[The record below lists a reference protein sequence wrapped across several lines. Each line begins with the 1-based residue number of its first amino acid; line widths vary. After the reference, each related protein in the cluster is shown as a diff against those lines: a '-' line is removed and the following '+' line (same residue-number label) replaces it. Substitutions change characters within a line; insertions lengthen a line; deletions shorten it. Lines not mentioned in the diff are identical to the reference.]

1 MSQQS
6 SSSSQ
11 PPGFQTSPVPFFGI
25 YALNSPLGDASG
37 EIYKTSSHS
46 VQLVSGPFAIAISMP
61 IRLVGPGG
69 GGITVEEQ
77 RLQFPQGRYL
87 IVQTERHLNEP
98 LTPYA
103 TASLEVN
110 EVAAKISILC
120 PGLIAERKFEGF
132 VNRPGSIVMAGPSPM
147 RIIARPDD
155 DPKKVATDLAAFD
168 AALHS
173 QATGAKE
180 RFRLA
185 ARWYALGHMADNL
198 IDRLLSWFI
207 SLEVHP
213 GAGRT
218 DIPGAVRDYLHRH
231 VYSAIDPGELKARIL
246 IGPITGMRADIVHN
260 GKAHVGPTEDTL
272 YTKRLEAL
280 EAIVRTCL
288 RILAG
293 LSPGAALDP
302 IVQPPSASLSGETP
316 K

>member
-1 MSQQS
+1 MPHKS
-6 SSSSQ
+6 SSS
-11 PPGFQTSPVPFFGI
+11 PPAFQMSAVPFLGI
-25 YALNSPLGDASG
+25 YALNSPLADAKG

-46 VQLVSGPFAIAISMP
+46 VQLVTGPFGISTSAAV
-61 IRLVGPGG
+61 RLVGPDG
-69 GGITVEEQ
+69 GGITAREQ

-87 IVQTERHLNEP
+87 IVQTERELNEP

-110 EVAAKISILC
+110 EVAAKIAILC

-132 VNRPGSIVMAGPSPM
+132 VNRPGSMVMMAGPSPM
-147 RIIARPDD
+147 RIVARPDD
-155 DPKKVATDLAAFD
+155 DPKAVANDLAAFD
-168 AALHS
+168 RVLEGQS
-173 QATGAKE
+173 ESVKE

-185 ARWYALGHMADNL
+185 ARWYSQGHMADNF

-213 GAGRT
+213 GAGTT
-218 DIPGAVRDYLHRH
+218 DVPGVVRDYLHAH
-231 VYSAIDPGELKARIL
+231 AYPSVDPGELKSRIL

-260 GKAHVGPTEDTL
+260 GKAHVGPAEDTL
-272 YTKRLEAL
+272 YANRLEAL

-293 LSPGAALDP
+293 LPAGHALDP
-302 IVQPPSASLSGETP
+302 LVRPSTTP
-316 K
+316 